1 MPRPPKYTDD
11 EIAGAIDSLI
21 GEGKEVNPS
30 RIKQRLG
37 GGNIERIKA
46 VIDRRGV
53 DSGAAVEGGT
63 DLARPVLAELRRH
76 NDQSLKGIQR
86 LATKLWKSA
95 RDEAQKGKQDEVASL
110 RGRILELEQELSRS
124 NGSVQEL
131 ERINL
136 EERQEREEVK
146 NDRNELSEQCRQL
159 TAALRNAESDLR
171 ASERV
176 ISVLER
182 SQRQDRDE
190 IRLLQKRIEELATEN
205 AAINVK
211 K

>member
-1 MPRPPKYTDD
+1 MPRPQKYTDD
-11 EIAGAIDSLI
+11 DIAEAIDSLI

-53 DSGAAVEGGT
+53 DPRAAEQGGT
-63 DLARPVLAELRRH
+63 DLPPPLLAELKRH
-76 NDQSLKGIQR
+76 NDQSLKVIQR

-95 RDEAQKGKQDEVASL
+95 RDEAQKGKQDEGASL
-110 RGRILELEQELSRS
+110 RGRILELEKELSRS
-124 NGSVQEL
+124 NGSVREL
-131 ERINL
+131 ERNNL
-136 EERQEREEVK
+136 EERQEREKVTK
-146 NDRNELSEQCRQL
+146 DRNELSEQCRQL

-190 IRLLQKRIEELATEN
+190 IRLLQKKVEELLTELTSIRIKN
-205 AAINVK
+205 
-211 K
+211 